1 VTDQTQSFSSKL
13 QGSPDSG
20 RYFQHM
26 AEFVGFRDKD
36 AATIRETRFIIEKHL
51 PVMIGEFYA
60 QLLRYPPTRKYFT
73 KKDGSIDQEY
83 LALRMHHQNTF
94 WRRTSSG
101 EFDDDY
107 AQFVDYVGKAHTSH
121 GADSRIY
128 IPERYVIGMVGFMQ
142 HAISEALEKE
152 LHDIDPD
159 FEVRAVRAWNL
170 LTMVLLEML
179 SRSYGNERQV
189 EIYESRE
196 EINEGAVMQLSVET
210 YERGLGMARSIE
222 YRDVIVASED
232 EIPDGGRKIVKV
244 GDLSIGIF
252 HHKGNWYAL
261 QNSCLHR
268 GGPVCEGKLEGDT
281 LVCPLH
287 GFPYDVTSG
296 QLLMDRN
303 TCLPTFP
310 VTVRSGEV
318 HLEIPIRYRDPV
330 EIDFGVLGENP
341 PGADLQKEADEPEPS
356 AETIRKLAANEFL
369 TRDIKPGQMKLLS
382 LRGEAVTVYNV
393 DGVFYAT
400 QDECSHAYGPL
411 SEGEL
416 EGEIVTCT
424 WHFSCFNVKDGSV
437 TCGPADEPL
446 KTYKVTIEG
455 EIGRVE

>member
-1 VTDQTQSFSSKL
+1 MTDQVQPARSKL
-13 QGSPDSG
+13 HGSPDSG
-20 RYFQHM
+20 RYFRHM
-26 AEFVGFRDKD
+26 ADFVGFKEED
-36 AATIRETRFIIEKHL
+36 AAVIRETRFIIEKNL
-51 PVMIGEFYA
+51 PAMIGEFYA
-60 QLLRYPPTRKYFT
+60 QLLRYPPTRKYFI
-73 KKDGSIDQEY
+73 KKDGTIDQEY

-101 EFDDDY
+101 EFDEDY

-121 GADSRIY
+121 GADPRIY

-142 HAISEALEKE
+142 HAIAQALEKE
-152 LHDIDPD
+152 LHEIDPD

-189 EIYESRE
+189 ESYETRE
-196 EINEGAVMQLSVET
+196 EINDDAVMQLAVET

-222 YRDVIVASED
+222 YRDVVVAQED
-232 EIPDGGRKIVKV
+232 EIPEGSRKIIQV
-244 GDLSIGIF
+244 GELSIGIF
-252 HHKGNWYAL
+252 HHNGQWYSL
-261 QNSCLHR
+261 ENRCLHR
-268 GGPVCEGKLEGDT
+268 GGPICEGKLEGDI

-296 QLLMDRN
+296 QLVMDRN
-303 TCLPTFP
+303 TYLATFP
-310 VTVRSGEV
+310 VEVRSGEV

-330 EIDFGVLGENP
+330 EINFGILGENP
-341 PGADLQKEADEPEPS
+341 PEPGSPSEPDEHETPVLTKPTL
-356 AETIRKLAANEFL
+356 AENEFR
-369 TRDIKPGQMKLLS
+369 TSEVKPGQMKLLS
-382 LRGEAVTVYNV
+382 LKGEAVTVYNI
-393 DGVFYAT
+393 DGSFYAT
-400 QDECSHAYGPL
+400 QDECSHAFGPL

-416 EGEIVTCT
+416 DGEVVICP

-446 KTYKVTIEG
+446 KTYKVIVEG